1 MTSDLPHLMQHTC
14 LTVYS
19 RTLDQFMEVDQ
30 FNIAKAQSLEEGKSA
45 EYGDSISVTSIIA
58 QAAM

>member
-1 MTSDLPHLMQHTC
+1 
-14 LTVYS
+14 
-19 RTLDQFMEVDQ
+19 MEVDQ